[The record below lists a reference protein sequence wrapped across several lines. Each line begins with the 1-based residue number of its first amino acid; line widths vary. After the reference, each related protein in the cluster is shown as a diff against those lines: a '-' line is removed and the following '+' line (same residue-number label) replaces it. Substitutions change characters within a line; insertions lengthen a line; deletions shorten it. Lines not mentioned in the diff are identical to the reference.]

1 MNTMEPE
8 TSGEVRRIRRLV
20 AFFGVFFILLG
31 QFLIYSAPLDEKVLF
46 PQYEGLSLLGV
57 ALFLLS
63 QLVRPGPLTRRLAGR
78 ILISER
84 AAWVV
89 VAFMLSVLAT
99 VGSGLFQISTR
110 SNYIP
115 VLAVWVLA
123 GLAYVAAFSDRIL
136 TWAEW
141 KAWLKSHRTELLMLL
156 AVILLGASLRF
167 YKLGEIPRVLDGDEG
182 RVGMAAQTTVLGDL
196 ANPFALWDNFGA
208 LYLQA
213 INLCLRFFGPTPFAL
228 RLLPAIG
235 GILAIPAIYLLARQI
250 GGKQVAFIAAF
261 LIATSHNHINFSRI
275 ASVAYIHGTWLV
287 PFELY
292 FLLSGLEKRQF
303 WRTALGGVILAMH
316 FSVYLTAQV
325 VTAMILVYMIICFIF
340 LRSWFKPS
348 LPQALVFWG
357 GFLIMIL
364 PEAYYVMHYPE
375 QFLNRLTQDGT
386 FTSGWLATTMASTG
400 QSAVQ
405 ILFGRVLHA
414 FLALIYYPSL
424 DFYGSPTPMLNMI
437 SASIFLLGLGLALWR
452 TKSPNYLLLNGNFWA
467 ATLAVGIF
475 AVPPSADSYR
485 MLMALPA
492 ALIMAAIGLDQ
503 MLEYFGLGWKQARAA
518 YGLSVS
524 AILVSLLIFNLWTYY
539 GDFAGQCRY
548 GDNLAGRFASYLGKY
563 VKTVDSQSDIYLLS
577 NDIYSYGTH
586 ASTYFLSQSRPVT
599 NLPASVDSVD
609 FVSGET
615 IIANP
620 DRIAELLTWV
630 HAHPG
635 GQLQYQYDCSRTI
648 LVAYRVP

>member
-20 AFFGVFFILLG
+20 AFLGVFFILLG

-89 VAFMLSVLAT
+89 AAFMLSVLAT

-141 KAWLKSHRTELLMLL
+141 KTWLKSHRVELLILL

-250 GGKQVAFIAAF
+250 GGRQVAIIAAF
-261 LIATSHNHINFSRI
+261 LVATSHTHINFSRI

-340 LRSWFKPS
+340 LRSWFKPV
-348 LPQALVFWG
+348 LPQALAFWG

-364 PEAYYVMHYPE
+364 PEAYYVAHYPE
-375 QFLNRLTQDGT
+375 QFLNRLAQDGT
-386 FTSGWLATTMASTG
+386 FASGWLAGMVTSTG

-405 ILFGRVLHA
+405 ILFGRVMHA

-452 TKSPNYLLLNGNFWA
+452 TKSPKYLLLNGNFWA

-503 MLEYFGLGWKQARAA
+503 MLEYFGLGWKSGNFGAPP
-518 YGLSVS
+518 
-524 AILVSLLIFNLWTYY
+524 W
-539 GDFAGQCRY
+539 AGSSWRCT
-548 GDNLAGRFASYLGKY
+548 FPC
-563 VKTVDSQSDIYLLS
+563 I
-577 NDIYSYGTH
+577 
-586 ASTYFLSQSRPVT
+586 
-599 NLPASVDSVD
+599 
-609 FVSGET
+609 
-615 IIANP
+615 
-620 DRIAELLTWV
+620 
-630 HAHPG
+630 
-635 GQLQYQYDCSRTI
+635 
-648 LVAYRVP
+648 

>member
-1 MNTMEPE
+1 MNAMEPE

-20 AFFGVFFILLG
+20 AFLGVFFILLG
-31 QFLIYSAPLDEKVLF
+31 QFLIYSTPLDEKVLF
-46 PQYEGLSLLGV
+46 PHYEGLSLLGV

-63 QLVRPGPLTRRLAGR
+63 QLVRPGPLVRRLAGR

-89 VAFMLSVLAT
+89 AAFMLSALAT
-99 VGSGLFQISTR
+99 VGAGLFQISTR
-110 SNYIP
+110 SNFIP
-115 VLAVWVLA
+115 VLAVWMLA
-123 GLAYVAAFSDRIL
+123 GLAYVAAFSERIV

-141 KAWLKSHRTELLMLL
+141 KAWLKSHRAEILILVM
-156 AVILLGASLRF
+156 VILLGAALRF

-182 RVGMAAQTTVLGDL
+182 RVGMAAQTTIMGDL

-235 GILAIPAIYLLARQI
+235 GILAIPAVYLLARQI

-261 LIATSHNHINFSRI
+261 LVATSHTHINFSRI

-303 WRTALGGVILAMH
+303 WRTALGGIILAMH

-325 VTAMILVYMIICFIF
+325 VTAMILVYMVICFIF
-340 LRSWFKPS
+340 LRSWFKPV
-348 LPQALVFWG
+348 LLQALAFWG

-364 PEAYYVMHYPE
+364 PEAYYVAHYPE
-375 QFLNRLTQDGT
+375 QFLNRLAQDGT
-386 FTSGWLATTMASTG
+386 FASGWLVETMTSTG

-405 ILFGRVLHA
+405 ILFGRVMHA

-452 TKSPNYLLLNGNFWA
+452 TKSPKYLLLNGNFWA

-475 AVPPSADSYR
+475 AVPPSADTYR

-503 MLEYFGLGWKQARAA
+503 MFEYFGLGWKQARAV
-518 YGLSVS
+518 YGISVG
-524 AILVSLLIFNLWTYY
+524 AVLVSLLVFNLWTYY

-577 NDIYSYGTH
+577 NNIYSYGTH
-586 ASTYFLSQSRPVT
+586 ASTYFLSSTRPVT
-599 NLPASVDSVD
+599 NLPTPIGETQ

-620 DRIAELLTWV
+620 DRINELLTWA

>member
-1 MNTMEPE
+1 MNAMEPE

-20 AFFGVFFILLG
+20 AFLGVFFILLG

-46 PQYEGLSLLGV
+46 PHYEGLSLLGV

-63 QLVRPGPLTRRLAGR
+63 QLVRPGPLVRRLAGR

-89 VAFMLSVLAT
+89 AAFMLSVLAT
-99 VGSGLFQISTR
+99 VGAGLFQISTR
-110 SNYIP
+110 SNFIP
-115 VLAVWVLA
+115 VLAVWMLA
-123 GLAYVAAFSDRIL
+123 GLAYVAAFSEGVL

-141 KAWLKSHRTELLMLL
+141 KAWLKSHRAEILIL
-156 AVILLGASLRF
+156 AMVILLGASLRF

-182 RVGMAAQTTVLGDL
+182 RVGMAAQTTIMGDL

-213 INLCLRFFGPTPFAL
+213 INVCLRFFGPTPFAL

-261 LIATSHNHINFSRI
+261 LVATSHTHINFSRI

-325 VTAMILVYMIICFIF
+325 VTAMILVYMVICFIF
-340 LRSWFKPS
+340 LRSWFKPV
-348 LPQALVFWG
+348 LPQALAFWG

-364 PEAYYVMHYPE
+364 PEAYYVAHYPE
-375 QFLNRLTQDGT
+375 QFLNRLAQDGA
-386 FTSGWLATTMASTG
+386 FASGWLAETMMSTG

-405 ILFGRVLHA
+405 ILFGRVMHA

-452 TKSPNYLLLNGNFWA
+452 TKLPKYLLLNGNFWA

-475 AVPPSADSYR
+475 AVPPSADTYR

-503 MLEYFGLGWKQARAA
+503 MFEYFGLGWKQARAV
-518 YGLSVS
+518 YGISVG
-524 AILVSLLIFNLWTYY
+524 AVLVSLLVFNLWTYY

-577 NDIYSYGTH
+577 NNIYSYGTH
-586 ASTYFLSQSRPVT
+586 ASTYFLSQTRPVT
-599 NLPASVDSVD
+599 NLPAPVDSVE

-615 IIANP
+615 IIASP
-620 DRIAELLTWV
+620 DRITELLTWV

-635 GQLQYQYDCSRTI
+635 GQLQYQHDCSRTI